1 MWRNGTGA
9 VIGMLLWSVVAGQNS
24 QPRSPLYPE
33 KLHADIDLIRATLLA
48 AHPMPHR
55 YLDSAALAARFDELK
70 ASIRVPM
77 DPESFQAILVPVFQ
91 SIGDRGCAPHLP
103 LAVERDLREHRRVLP
118 LRVRIIGDGMYVEEE
133 LKGFRSLEPGSRLI
147 AIDGVP
153 VDSLIARMAALY
165 VTDGHNR
172 TLALRMIEKD
182 LPWDLQ
188 RVLGSRS
195 SHLVRYQKADGTVA
209 EQVLFPMTGT
219 EIARTRKP
227 SGASLQPWRASWE
240 AEASTMWL
248 TLRTMDH
255 DSLTLAGQH
264 ADRFLRSL
272 KKDMAENKAKALVI
286 DVRGAGGGD
295 VDLAEQVFALIAQQ
309 PYRALGGVVMRT
321 RELDPELRPYIGGL
335 TAMDAASVGL
345 TGLENGTFGLNDRDE
360 RARWKAPDPQ
370 AFTGKVYIVAD
381 GFTRD
386 AAASLVALVKR
397 SARGKFVGEET
408 GSNTFCWSGSEPVV
422 LTAPNSGVRVTI
434 PVVMNVMEGSPSGPL
449 DRGEQPQHG
458 IEQRPAAIAQ
468 GRDTVRES
476 LLELLREI
484 LH

>member
-1 MWRNGTGA
+1 M
-9 VIGMLLWSVVAGQNS
+9 
-24 QPRSPLYPE
+24 
-33 KLHADIDLIRATLLA
+33 
-48 AHPMPHR
+48 
-55 YLDSAALAARFDELK
+55 
-70 ASIRVPM
+70 
-77 DPESFQAILVPVFQ
+77 
-91 SIGDRGCAPHLP
+91 
-103 LAVERDLREHRRVLP
+103 
-118 LRVRIIGDGMYVEEE
+118 
-133 LKGFRSLEPGSRLI
+133 
-147 AIDGVP
+147 
-153 VDSLIARMAALY
+153 DSLIERMAALY
-165 VTDGHNR
+165 VTDGRNR

-195 SHLVRYQKADGTVA
+195 SHVVRYQQTDGTVS
-209 EQVLFPMTGT
+209 EQVLFPMTGM

-248 TLRTMDH
+248 TLRTLDN
-255 DSLTLAGQH
+255 DSLMLADQH

-272 KKDMAENKAKALVI
+272 KKDMAGNKAKALVI

-309 PYRALGGVVMRT
+309 PYRALSGVVMRA

-335 TAMDAASVGL
+335 TAMDAASLGL

-360 RARWKAPDPQ
+360 RARWKTPDPQ

-381 GFTRD
+381 GLTRD

-397 SARGKFVGEET
+397 SGRGKFVGEET
-408 GSNTFCWSGSEPVV
+408 GSNAFCWSGDEPVV
-422 LTAPNSGVRVTI
+422 LTAPNSGIRVTI
-434 PVVMNVMEGSPSGPL
+434 PVVMNVIEGPPSGPL
-449 DRGEQPQHG
+449 DHGEQPHHA
-458 IEQRPAAIAQ
+458 IEQRPGAIAQ